1 MKVDGL
7 RILDL
12 FLTGQGEGRGHEK
25 FIVGRSKSPQRKD
38 ECSWCTD
45 FDILITTLVQKSLDE
60 QFVEATLRQYF
71 GGPGGLRLS
80 CVFMCRCC
88 QGE

>member
-7 RILDL
+7 TILDL
-12 FLTGQGEGRGHEK
+12 FLTGQGRERGYEK
-25 FIVGRSKSPQRKD
+25 FMVGRSKSLQRKD

-45 FDILITTLVQKSLDE
+45 FDILITIVAQKSLDE
-60 QFVEATLRQYF
+60 QFVEATLLQYF
-71 GGPGGLRLS
+71 RGPGGLRLS
-80 CVFMCRCC
+80 YVFMCRCS